1 MGLPRP
7 PGSPIAHC
15 RPRMGPVSL
24 GDEQAVRNSTRL
36 GVGAK
41 QVALF
46 CRRPTTSELYRQS
59 P

>member
-1 MGLPRP
+1 
-7 PGSPIAHC
+7 
-15 RPRMGPVSL
+15 MGPVSL
-24 GDEQAVRNSTRL
+24 GDELAVRDSTRL